1 MTSSPDNLVNLA
13 QWRQRKEDEEIERL
27 QAQVSELLGDTSDLH
42 KPFPYPETLEYVPDI
57 KADCGYDRSFEM
69 GKRMKRLGDVLLDT
83 IITIRNTWD

>member
-1 MTSSPDNLVNLA
+1 MTSASAEIIDLA
-13 QWRQRKEDEEIERL
+13 EYRQRKEDEEIERL

-57 KADCGYDRSFEM
+57 QADYGYDLSFEM